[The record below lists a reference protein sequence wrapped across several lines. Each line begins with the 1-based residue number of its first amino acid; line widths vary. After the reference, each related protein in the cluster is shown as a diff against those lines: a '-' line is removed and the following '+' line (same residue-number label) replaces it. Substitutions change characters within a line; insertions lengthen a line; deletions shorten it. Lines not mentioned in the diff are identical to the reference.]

1 VVRVI
6 GAQRRAVRSRRS
18 GQRDLNPETAHA
30 GIAGREL
37 IDEAPAAIVTAAP
50 DGTLTAWNRGAE
62 QLFGYTAEEALG
74 HTPQELGAGRVEEA
88 LAART
93 RAGEVWKGEVAAVR
107 KDGSHLLVHVVSA
120 PMTDADG
127 SFAGTVSVALEAAP
141 ADRGAQ
147 PAQVRLELLLQA
159 SELLAR
165 SLDPDAGL
173 QGVARLAASWLADV
187 CMFDLLDDEAGMRR
201 VAVADSDRTRAPLTE
216 RLRAFPPDPDAMHMT
231 AALREGR
238 TEILTELSDDVL
250 RGRLHGPRHIDA
262 VRQIDARSAVIL
274 PLAARGRTLGA
285 MLLLGCGDRPP
296 FGVDDV
302 AVAEELAR
310 RTAVAVDNSILLRAA
325 QERADAAQ
333 SLQRLSDAAL
343 SHVDLD
349 DLLEEI
355 LALLRK
361 ELASDAAAVLLME
374 GDGRHLAVRAT
385 SGTDGGVGVRVS
397 RDDASVAGPVAAG
410 RPVVVHDPT
419 DAEMGPLL
427 LGRGVRTLL
436 AAPLRVGPRTVGV
449 LQTDW
454 LAPRPLGQDEIDLIG
469 LAAGRIALAVD
480 RAQAYEAEHDARL
493 RLELLARTS
502 DVLGESLD
510 FRSAL
515 GSLTHLIVPHLA
527 DWCAVDLVEPDRSH
541 RIWVAHSDPAKV
553 ELARD
558 LVRRYP
564 ADPEAAAGA
573 GGLRGDDALAVDRVP
588 EAFREAGAGSE
599 HRAILRGLDVRSVI
613 VAPLTARG
621 RTHGTL
627 TLVTAESGRTYG
639 QDDAAFATELA
650 RRAATAIDTARLYQD
665 RDQVART
672 LQRSLLPPDLPDV
685 PGVELAAVYHPA
697 GGGGDVGGDFYDAF
711 ETGESGL
718 FLAIGDVCGK
728 GAPAAALTGIARHT
742 VRAAAVRERSPRAI
756 LRTLNQALLRQMTEH
771 RFCTVAVGRLEA
783 QEGGAR
789 MTVCCGGHPPPLLV
803 RGDGTV
809 EEAGTPGTLLG
820 IYEKVQLSDLSVDL
834 RPGDAVVFHTDGV
847 TEERREGR
855 MFGEERL
862 QELLRQSAG
871 LSAAGI
877 ADRIERAVLE
887 FTPGPPA
894 DDVAVIVLRLTGNE

>member
-1 VVRVI
+1 VNPDA
-6 GAQRRAVRSRRS
+6 AQ
-18 GQRDLNPETAHA
+18 A
-30 GIAGREL
+30 GITGSEL
-37 IDEAPAAIVTAAP
+37 IDEVPAAIVATAP

-74 HTPQELGAGRVEEA
+74 HTPEELGASRAEEA
-88 LAART
+88 LGSRA
-93 RAGEVWKGEVAAVR
+93 RAGDVWEGEVPVVR
-107 KDGSHLLVHVVSA
+107 KDGTHVRVRVVSA
-120 PMTDADG
+120 PATDADG
-127 SFAGTVSVALEAAP
+127 NPAGSVSVAIEVAP
-141 ADRGAQ
+141 ADRAAQ
-147 PAQVRLELLLQA
+147 PAQMRLELLLQA

-201 VAVADSDRTRAPLTE
+201 VAVADADRTRAPLTE

-238 TEILTELSDDVL
+238 TEILTDLSDEVL
-250 RGRLHGPRHIDA
+250 RERLHGPRHIDA

-285 MLLLGCGDRPP
+285 MLLLSCGDRPP
-296 FGVDDV
+296 FSADDV

-310 RTAVAVDNSILLRAA
+310 RTAVAVDNSVLLRAA
-325 QERADAAQ
+325 QEQADAAQ
-333 SLQRLSDAAL
+333 RLQRLSDAAL

-355 LALLRK
+355 LALLRT
-361 ELASDAAAVLLME
+361 ELESDGAAVLLME
-374 GDGRHLAVRAT
+374 ADAQHLSVRAT
-385 SGTDGGVGVRVS
+385 SGTDGGVGARVAG
-397 RDDASVAGPVAAG
+397 DDASVAGPVAAG
-410 RPVVVHDPT
+410 RPMVVHDPT

-510 FRSAL
+510 FRAAL

-553 ELARD
+553 ELARE

-573 GGLRGDDALAVDRVP
+573 SGLRGDDALAIPAP
-588 EAFREAGAGSE
+588 EAFREARAGGE

-639 QDDAAFATELA
+639 PDDAAFTTELA

-711 ETGESGL
+711 ETGESAL

-742 VRAAAVRERSPRAI
+742 VRAAAVRERSPQAI
-756 LRTLNQALLRQMTEH
+756 LRTLNQALLRQMIEH
-771 RFCTVAVGRLEA
+771 RFCTVAVGRLEP

-803 RGDGTV
+803 RSDGSV

-820 IYEKVQLSDLSVDL
+820 IYEQVQLSDLTVDL

-862 QELLRQSAG
+862 LELLRQSAG

-887 FTPGPPA
+887 FKPGPPA

>member
-1 VVRVI
+1 VNTP
-6 GAQRRAVRSRRS
+6 
-18 GQRDLNPETAHA
+18 DTAPA
-30 GIAGREL
+30 GIVGPGL
-37 IDEAPAAIVTAAP
+37 IDEAPAAIVATAP
-50 DGTLTAWNRGAE
+50 DGALTTWNRRAE
-62 QLFGYTAEEALG
+62 QLFGYTAEEAIG
-74 HTPQELGAGRVEEA
+74 RTPEELGVSEA
-88 LAART
+88 AAALGSRA
-93 RAGEVWKGEVAAVR
+93 RAGDVWEGDVAAVR
-107 KDGSHLLVHVVSA
+107 KDGKHIRVHVVSS
-120 PMTDADG
+120 PVMDTDG
-127 SFAGTVSVALEAAP
+127 NPAGTVSVALEAAP
-141 ADRGAQ
+141 ADGGQRAQ
-147 PAQVRLELLLQA
+147 MRLELLLQA

-165 SLDPDAGL
+165 ALDADAGL
-173 QGVARLAASWLADV
+173 QGVARLAAAWLADV
-187 CMFDLLDDEAGMRR
+187 CAFDLLDSEAGMRR
-201 VAVADSDRTRAPLTE
+201 VAVADADRGRAPLTE
-216 RLRAFPPDPDAMHMT
+216 RLRAFPPDPDALHMT
-231 AALREGR
+231 AALHEGR
-238 TEILTELSDDVL
+238 TEILHDLSDEVL
-250 RGRLHGPRHIDA
+250 RARLHGPRHIEV
-262 VRQIDARSAVIL
+262 VRQIDARSALIL

-285 MLLLGCGDRPP
+285 MLLLACGDRPP
-296 FGVDDV
+296 FGADDV

-310 RTAVAVDNSILLRAA
+310 RTAVAVDNSVLLRAA

-333 SLQRLSDAAL
+333 RLQRLSDAAL

-355 LALLRK
+355 LSLLRK
-361 ELASDAAAVLLME
+361 ELESDAAAVLLME
-374 GDGRHLAVRAT
+374 SDADHLAVRAA
-385 SGTDGGVGVRVS
+385 SGAGTEAGLGARIAAADP
-397 RDDASVAGPVAAG
+397 SVAAPVAAG

-419 DAEMGPLL
+419 ESEMGPLQL
-427 LGRGVRTLL
+427 DRGVRTLL

-454 LAPRPLGQDEIDLIG
+454 LARRPLGQDEIDLIG

-510 FRSAL
+510 FRAAL

-541 RIWVAHSDPAKV
+541 RTWVAHSDPAKV
-553 ELARD
+553 ELGHE

-573 GGLRGDDALAVDRVP
+573 SGLRAGEAATVQRVP
-588 EAFREAGAGSE
+588 PAFGETGADEE

-639 QDDAAFATELA
+639 PDDVAFTTELA

-685 PGVELAAVYHPA
+685 PGLELAAVYHPA

-756 LRTLNQALLRQMTEH
+756 LRTLNQALLRQMIEH

-783 QEGGAR
+783 REGGAR
-789 MTVCCGGHPPPLLV
+789 LTVCCGGHPPPLLV
-803 RGDGTV
+803 RSDGSV

-820 IYEKVQLSDLSVDL
+820 IYEQVQLSDLTVDL
-834 RPGDAVVFHTDGV
+834 EPGDAVVFHTDGV

-862 QELLRQSAG
+862 AELLRASAG

-894 DDVAVIVLRLTGNE
+894 DDVAVIVLRLTGND

>member
-1 VVRVI
+1 V
-6 GAQRRAVRSRRS
+6 
-18 GQRDLNPETAHA
+18 NPETAHA
-30 GIAGREL
+30 GIAGSEL
-37 IDEAPAAIVTAAP
+37 IDEAPAAIVATAP
-50 DGTLTAWNRGAE
+50 DGTLTTWNRAAE
-62 QLFGYTAEEALG
+62 RLFGYTAEEALG
-74 HTPQELGAGRVEEA
+74 HTPEELGAGRTEEA
-88 LAART
+88 LGSRAR
-93 RAGEVWKGEVAAVR
+93 GGDVWEGEVAAVR
-107 KDGSHLLVHVVSA
+107 KDGTHVRVHVVSA
-120 PMTDADG
+120 PVADADG
-127 SFAGTVSVALEAAP
+127 TPTGIVSVALEATP
-141 ADRGAQ
+141 ADHGAQ
-147 PAQVRLELLLQA
+147 PAQMRLELLLQA

-187 CMFDLLDDEAGMRR
+187 CVFDLLDDDAGMRR
-201 VAVADSDRTRAPLTE
+201 VAVADADRTRAPLTE

-231 AALREGR
+231 VALREGR
-238 TEILTELSDDVL
+238 TEILTELPDDVL
-250 RGRLHGPRHIDA
+250 RERLHGPRHIDA
-262 VRQIDARSAVIL
+262 VRQIDARSAAIL

-285 MLLLGCGDRPP
+285 MLLLSCGDRPP
-296 FGVDDV
+296 FSADDV

-310 RTAVAVDNSILLRAA
+310 RTAVAVDNSVLLRAA

-333 SLQRLSDAAL
+333 RLQRLSDAAL

-361 ELASDAAAVLLME
+361 ELESDGAAVLLVE
-374 GDGRHLAVRAT
+374 SDAQHLAVRAT
-385 SGTDGGVGVRVS
+385 SGTEGGRGVGVRVAG
-397 RDDASVAGPVAAG
+397 DDPSVAGPVAAG

-436 AAPLRVGPRTVGV
+436 AAPLRIGPRTVGV

-510 FRSAL
+510 FRAAL

-553 ELARD
+553 ELARE

-573 GGLRGDDALAVDRVP
+573 TGLRGDDGPAAVPSP
-588 EAFREAGAGSE
+588 EGFREAGAGAE
-599 HRAILRGLDVRSVI
+599 HRAILRGLDVRSAI

-639 QDDAAFATELA
+639 PDDAAFATELA

-756 LRTLNQALLRQMTEH
+756 LRTLNQALLRQMIEH

-783 QEGGAR
+783 HDDGAR

-820 IYEKVQLSDLSVDL
+820 IYEKVQLSDLTVDL

-847 TEERREGR
+847 TEERREGH

-862 QELLRQSAG
+862 LELLRQSAG

>member
-1 VVRVI
+1 VRP
-6 GAQRRAVRSRRS
+6 RRPRGRGV
-18 GQRDLNPETAHA
+18 NIPETAHA
-30 GIAGREL
+30 GIAGSNL
-37 IDEAPAAIVTAAP
+37 IDEAPAAIVATAP
-50 DGTLTAWNRGAE
+50 DGTLTAWNRRAE
-62 QLFGYTAEEALG
+62 QLFGYTAEEAIG
-74 HTPQELGAGRVEEA
+74 RTPEELGASTAAAA
-88 LAART
+88 LGSRA
-93 RAGEVWKGEVAAVR
+93 RAGDVWEGEVAAVR
-107 KDGSHLLVHVVSA
+107 KDGRHIRVHVVSA
-120 PMTDADG
+120 PVTDADG
-127 SFAGTVSVALEAAP
+127 NPAGSVSVALEAAP
-141 ADRGAQ
+141 ADAAP
-147 PAQVRLELLLQA
+147 PAQMRLELLLQA

-165 SLDPDAGL
+165 SLDADAGL

-187 CMFDLLDDEAGMRR
+187 CAFDLLDDEAGMRR
-201 VAVADSDRTRAPLTE
+201 VAVADADRTRAPLTE
-216 RLRAFPPDPDAMHMT
+216 RLRAFPPDPEALHMT

-238 TEILTELSDDVL
+238 TEILDDLSDDVL
-250 RGRLHGPRHIDA
+250 RERLRGPRHIEA
-262 VRQIDARSAVIL
+262 VRQIDARSALIL

-285 MLLLGCGDRPP
+285 MLLLSCGDRPP
-296 FGVDDV
+296 FSADDV

-310 RTAVAVDNSILLRAA
+310 RTAVAVDNSVLLRAA

-333 SLQRLSDAAL
+333 RLQRLSDAAL

-361 ELASDAAAVLLME
+361 ELESDAAAVLLME
-374 GDGRHLAVRAT
+374 SDAEHLAVRAA
-385 SGTDGGVGVRVS
+385 SGAGTEAGIGARIAAA
-397 RDDASVAGPVAAG
+397 DAPIAGPVAAG
-410 RPVVVHDPT
+410 KPVVVHDPT
-419 DAEMGPLL
+419 EAEMGPLQL
-427 LGRGVRTLL
+427 HRGVRTLL

-454 LAPRPLGQDEIDLIG
+454 LAPRPLGQDEIDLVG
-469 LAAGRIALAVD
+469 LVAGRIALAVD
-480 RAQAYEAEHDARL
+480 RAQAYEAEHAARL

-510 FRSAL
+510 FRAAL

-541 RIWVAHSDPAKV
+541 RTWVAHSDPAKV
-553 ELARD
+553 ELAHE

-573 GGLRGDDALAVDRVP
+573 SGLRAG
-588 EAFREAGAGSE
+588 EAAPAQPAPPAFQETAADEE

-639 QDDAAFATELA
+639 PDDAAFTTELA

-685 PGVELAAVYHPA
+685 PGIELAAVYHPA

-756 LRTLNQALLRQMTEH
+756 LRTLNQALLRQMIEH

-783 QEGGAR
+783 RDGGAR
-789 MTVCCGGHPPPLLV
+789 LTVCCGGHPPPLLV
-803 RGDGTV
+803 RSDGSV

-820 IYEKVQLSDLSVDL
+820 IYEQVQLSDLTVDL
-834 RPGDAVVFHTDGV
+834 KPGDAVVFHTDGV

-862 QELLRQSAG
+862 MELLRASAG

-894 DDVAVIVLRLTGNE
+894 DDVAVIVLRLTGND

>member
-1 VVRVI
+1 V
-6 GAQRRAVRSRRS
+6 
-18 GQRDLNPETAHA
+18 NTPETAHA
-30 GIAGREL
+30 GIAGSEL
-37 IDEAPAAIVTAAP
+37 IDEAPAAIVATAP
-50 DGTLTAWNRGAE
+50 DGTLTAWNRRAE
-62 QLFGYTAEEALG
+62 QLFGYTAEEAIG
-74 HTPQELGAGRVEEA
+74 RTPEELGASAAEA
-88 LAART
+88 ALGSRAR
-93 RAGEVWKGEVAAVR
+93 GGDVWEGEVAAVH
-107 KDGSHLLVHVVSA
+107 KDGRHIRVHVVSA
-120 PMTDADG
+120 PVTDANGHPAG
-127 SFAGTVSVALEAAP
+127 SVSVALEASP
-141 ADRGAQ
+141 ADGAK
-147 PAQVRLELLLQA
+147 PAQMRLELLLQA

-165 SLDPDAGL
+165 SLDADAGL

-187 CMFDLLDDEAGMRR
+187 CAFDLLDDEAGMRR
-201 VAVADSDRTRAPLTE
+201 VAVADADRARAPLTE
-216 RLRAFPPDPDAMHMT
+216 RLRAFPPDPEALHMT

-238 TEILTELSDDVL
+238 TEILDDLSDDVL
-250 RGRLHGPRHIDA
+250 RDRLRGPRHIEV
-262 VRQIDARSAVIL
+262 VRQIDARSALIL

-285 MLLLGCGDRPP
+285 MLLLSCGDRPP
-296 FGVDDV
+296 FSADDI

-310 RTAVAVDNSILLRAA
+310 RTAVAVDNSVLLRAA
-325 QERADAAQ
+325 QERADAA
-333 SLQRLSDAAL
+333 QRLSDAAL

-361 ELASDAAAVLLME
+361 ELESDAAAVLLVE
-374 GDGRHLAVRAT
+374 SDAEHLAVRAA
-385 SGTDGGVGVRVS
+385 SGAGTEAGLGARIAAA
-397 RDDASVAGPVAAG
+397 DASIAAPVTAGK
-410 RPVVVHDPT
+410 PVVVHDPT
-419 DAEMGPLL
+419 DAEIGPLQL
-427 LGRGVRTLL
+427 DRGVRTLL

-449 LQTDW
+449 LHTDW
-454 LAPRPLGQDEIDLIG
+454 LAPRPLGQDEIDLVG
-469 LAAGRIALAVD
+469 LVAGRIALAVD
-480 RAQAYEAEHDARL
+480 RAQAYAAEHDARL

-510 FRSAL
+510 FRAAL

-541 RIWVAHSDPAKV
+541 RTWVAHSDPAKV
-553 ELARD
+553 DLAHE

-573 GGLRGDDALAVDRVP
+573 SGLRAGEPAAASP
-588 EAFREAGAGSE
+588 APPAFRETAADEE

-621 RTHGTL
+621 RIHGTL

-639 QDDAAFATELA
+639 PDDAAFTTELA

-685 PGVELAAVYHPA
+685 PGIELAAVYHPA

-711 ETGESGL
+711 ETGASGL

-742 VRAAAVRERSPRAI
+742 VRAAAVRERSPKAI
-756 LRTLNQALLRQMTEH
+756 LRTLNQALLRQMIEH

-783 QEGGAR
+783 RDGGAR
-789 MTVCCGGHPPPLLV
+789 LTVCCGGHPPPLLV
-803 RGDGTV
+803 RSDGSV

-820 IYEKVQLSDLSVDL
+820 IYEQVQLSDLTVDL
-834 RPGDAVVFHTDGV
+834 EPGDAVVFHTDGV
-847 TEERREGR
+847 TEERREGH

-862 QELLRQSAG
+862 MELLRVSAG
-871 LSAAGI
+871 MSAAGI

-887 FTPGPPA
+887 YTPGPPA
-894 DDVAVIVLRLTGNE
+894 DDVAVIVLRLTGND

>member
-1 VVRVI
+1 MRP
-6 GAQRRAVRSRRS
+6 RRPR
-18 GQRDLNPETAHA
+18 GRDVNTPETAHA
-30 GIAGREL
+30 GIAGSEL
-37 IDEAPAAIVTAAP
+37 IDEAPAAIVATAP
-50 DGTLTAWNRGAE
+50 DGTLTAWNRRAE
-62 QLFGYTAEEALG
+62 QLFGYTAEEAIG
-74 HTPQELGAGRVEEA
+74 RTPEELGASAGGAA
-88 LAART
+88 LGSRAR
-93 RAGEVWKGEVAAVR
+93 GGDVWEGEVAVVR
-107 KDGSHLLVHVVSA
+107 KDGRHVRVHVVSA
-120 PMTDADG
+120 PVTDADG
-127 SFAGTVSVALEAAP
+127 NPAGSVSVALEAASP
-141 ADRGAQ
+141 DGAQ
-147 PAQVRLELLLQA
+147 PAQMRLELLLQA

-187 CMFDLLDDEAGMRR
+187 CAFDLLDDEAGMRR
-201 VAVADSDRTRAPLTE
+201 VAVADADRTRAPLTE
-216 RLRAFPPDPDAMHMT
+216 RLRAFPPDPDAFHMT
-231 AALREGR
+231 AALHEGR
-238 TEILTELSDDVL
+238 TEILDDLSDEVL
-250 RGRLHGPRHIDA
+250 RERLHGPRHIEV
-262 VRQIDARSAVIL
+262 VRQIDARSALIL

-285 MLLLGCGDRPP
+285 MLLLSCGERPP
-296 FGVDDV
+296 FSADDV

-310 RTAVAVDNSILLRAA
+310 RTAVAVDNSVLLRAA

-333 SLQRLSDAAL
+333 RLQRLSDAAL

-361 ELASDAAAVLLME
+361 ELESDAAAVLLME
-374 GDGRHLAVRAT
+374 SDAEHLSVRAA
-385 SGTDGGVGVRVS
+385 SGAGTEAGLGARIAAA
-397 RDDASVAGPVAAG
+397 DASVAGPVSAG
-410 RPVVVHDPT
+410 KPVVVHDPT
-419 DAEMGPLL
+419 EAEMGPLQL
-427 LGRGVRTLL
+427 DRGVRTLL

-454 LAPRPLGQDEIDLIG
+454 LAPRPLGQDEIDLVG
-469 LAAGRIALAVD
+469 LVAGRIALAVD

-510 FRSAL
+510 FRAAL

-541 RIWVAHSDPAKV
+541 RTWVAHSDPAKV
-553 ELARD
+553 ELAHE

-564 ADPEAAAGA
+564 DDPEAAAGA
-573 GGLRGDDALAVDRVP
+573 SGLRAGDTAPLPAP
-588 EAFREAGAGSE
+588 PAFRETGADEE

-639 QDDAAFATELA
+639 PDDAAFTTELA

-685 PGVELAAVYHPA
+685 PGIELAAVYHPA

-756 LRTLNQALLRQMTEH
+756 LRTLNQALLRQMIEH

-783 QEGGAR
+783 RDGGAR
-789 MTVCCGGHPPPLLV
+789 LTVCCGGHPPPLLV
-803 RGDGTV
+803 RSDGSV

-820 IYEKVQLSDLSVDL
+820 IYEQVQLSDLTVDL
-834 RPGDAVVFHTDGV
+834 GPGDAVVFHTDGV

-862 QELLRQSAG
+862 MELLRVSAG

-894 DDVAVIVLRLTGNE
+894 DDVAVIVLRLTGND

>member
-1 VVRVI
+1 V
-6 GAQRRAVRSRRS
+6 
-18 GQRDLNPETAHA
+18 NPETAHA
-30 GIAGREL
+30 GIAASEL
-37 IDEAPAAIVTAAP
+37 IDEVPAAIVVTAA

-62 QLFGYTAEEALG
+62 RLFGYTAEEAIG
-74 HTPQELGAGRVEEA
+74 HTAEELGAGRTEEA
-88 LAART
+88 LGSRARVGDVWE
-93 RAGEVWKGEVAAVR
+93 GEVPAIR
-107 KDGSHLLVHVVSA
+107 KDGSHVRLHVVSA
-120 PMTDADG
+120 RVADADG
-127 SFAGTVSVALEAAP
+127 NPAGNVSVATEAAA
-141 ADRGAQ
+141 ADRAAQ
-147 PAQVRLELLLQA
+147 PAQMRLELLLQA

-201 VAVADSDRTRAPLTE
+201 VAVADANPTRAPLTE

-238 TEILTELSDDVL
+238 TEMLTELTDDVL
-250 RGRLHGPRHIDA
+250 RERLHGPRHIDA

-285 MLLLGCGDRPP
+285 MLLLACGERPP
-296 FGVDDV
+296 FSADDV

-310 RTAVAVDNSILLRAA
+310 RTAVAVDNSVLLRAA

-333 SLQRLSDAAL
+333 RLQRLSDAAL

-349 DLLEEI
+349 DLLEDI
-355 LALLRK
+355 MALLRK
-361 ELASDAAAVLLME
+361 ELESDAAAVLLME
-374 GDGRHLAVRAT
+374 ADARHLAVRAT
-385 SGTDGGVGVRVS
+385 SGTEGGAGIRVAG
-397 RDDASVAGPVAAG
+397 DDPSVAAPVAAG

-419 DAEMGPLL
+419 DAEIGPLL

-454 LAPRPLGQDEIDLIG
+454 LTPRTLGQDEIDLIG

-510 FRSAL
+510 FRAAL

-527 DWCAVDLVEPDRSH
+527 DWCAVDLVEPDHSH
-541 RIWVAHSDPAKV
+541 RTWVAHSDPAKV
-553 ELARD
+553 ELARE

-573 GGLRGDDALAVDRVP
+573 SGLRGDEGLAAAPAP
-588 EAFREAGAGSE
+588 EAFREAGGDEE

-639 QDDAAFATELA
+639 PDDAAFATELA

-711 ETGESGL
+711 ETGESAL

-756 LRTLNQALLRQMTEH
+756 LRTLNQALLRQMIER

-789 MTVCCGGHPPPLLV
+789 LTVCCGGHPPPLLV

-862 QELLRQSAG
+862 LELLRQSAG

-887 FTPGPPA
+887 FKPGPPA

>member
-1 VVRVI
+1 
-6 GAQRRAVRSRRS
+6 
-18 GQRDLNPETAHA
+18 LNPETAHA
-30 GIAGREL
+30 GIAGSEL
-37 IDEAPAAIVTAAP
+37 IDEAPAAIVTTAP
-50 DGTLTAWNRGAE
+50 DGTLTVWNRGAE
-62 QLFGYTAEEALG
+62 QLFGYTAAEALG
-74 HTPQELGAGRVEEA
+74 RTPQQLGAGRVEEA
-88 LAART
+88 LASRARGGDVWE
-93 RAGEVWKGEVAAVR
+93 GEVPAVR
-107 KDGSHLLVHVVSA
+107 KDGSHVCVHVVSA
-120 PMTDADG
+120 PITDADG
-127 SFAGTVSVALEAAP
+127 SFAGSVSVALEAAP
-141 ADRGAQ
+141 SDREAQ
-147 PAQVRLELLLQA
+147 PAQMRLELLLQA

-173 QGVARLAASWLADV
+173 QGVATLAASWLADV
-187 CMFDLLDDEAGMRR
+187 CMFDLLDGEAGMRR
-201 VAVADSDRTRAPLTE
+201 VAVADADRTRAPLTE
-216 RLRAFPPDPDAMHMT
+216 RLRAFPPDPDTVHMT

-238 TEILTELSDDVL
+238 TEILTDLSDGVL
-250 RGRLHGPRHIDA
+250 RERLHGPRHIDA

-285 MLLLGCGDRPP
+285 MLLLSCGDRPP
-296 FGVDDV
+296 FSADDV

-325 QERADAAQ
+325 QEQADAAQ
-333 SLQRLSDAAL
+333 RLQRLSDAAL

-349 DLLEEI
+349 DLLEDI

-361 ELASDAAAVLLME
+361 ELDSDAAAVLLME
-374 GDGRHLAVRAT
+374 ADARHLAVRAT

-397 RDDASVAGPVAAG
+397 ADDASVSRPVAAG

-480 RAQAYEAEHDARL
+480 RAQAYEAEHDARM
-493 RLELLARTS
+493 RLEVLARTS

-510 FRSAL
+510 FRAAL

-541 RIWVAHSDPAKV
+541 QIWVAHSDPAKA
-553 ELARD
+553 ELARE

-573 GGLRGDDALAVDRVP
+573 SGLRGDDALAAATAP
-588 EAFREAGAGSE
+588 EAFREAGADGE

-627 TLVTAESGRTYG
+627 TLVTAESGRRYG
-639 QDDAAFATELA
+639 PDDAAFATELA

-685 PGVELAAVYHPA
+685 PGIELAAVYHPA

-803 RGDGTV
+803 RSDGTV

-820 IYEKVQLSDLSVDL
+820 IYEKVQLSDLTVDL
-834 RPGDAVVFHTDGV
+834 HPGDAVVFHTDGV

-862 QELLRQSAG
+862 LELLRQSAG

-887 FTPGPPA
+887 FKPGPPA
-894 DDVAVIVLRLTGNE
+894 DDVAVIVLRLTGNG

>member
-1 VVRVI
+1 VNPDT
-6 GAQRRAVRSRRS
+6 AQ
-18 GQRDLNPETAHA
+18 A
-30 GIAGREL
+30 GITGSEL
-37 IDEAPAAIVTAAP
+37 IDEVPAAIVATAP

-74 HTPQELGAGRVEEA
+74 HTPEELGASRAEEA
-88 LAART
+88 LGSRA
-93 RAGEVWKGEVAAVR
+93 RAGDVWEGEVPVVR
-107 KDGSHLLVHVVSA
+107 KDGTHVRVRVVSA
-120 PMTDADG
+120 PATDADG
-127 SFAGTVSVALEAAP
+127 NPAGSVSVAIEVAP
-141 ADRGAQ
+141 ADRAAQ
-147 PAQVRLELLLQA
+147 PAQMRLELLLQA

-201 VAVADSDRTRAPLTE
+201 VAVADADRTRAPLTE

-238 TEILTELSDDVL
+238 TEILTDLSDEVL
-250 RGRLHGPRHIDA
+250 RERLHGPRHIDA

-285 MLLLGCGDRPP
+285 MLLLSCGDRPP
-296 FGVDDV
+296 FSADDV

-310 RTAVAVDNSILLRAA
+310 RTAVAVDNSVLLRAA

-333 SLQRLSDAAL
+333 RLQRLSDAAL

-355 LALLRK
+355 LALLRT
-361 ELASDAAAVLLME
+361 ELESDGAAVLLME
-374 GDGRHLAVRAT
+374 ADAQHLSVRAT
-385 SGTDGGVGVRVS
+385 SGTDGGVGARVAG
-397 RDDASVAGPVAAG
+397 DDASVAGPVAAG
-410 RPVVVHDPT
+410 RPMVVHDPT

-510 FRSAL
+510 FRAAL

-553 ELARD
+553 ELARE

-573 GGLRGDDALAVDRVP
+573 SGLRGDDALAIPAP
-588 EAFREAGAGSE
+588 EAFREARAGGE

-639 QDDAAFATELA
+639 PDDAAFTTELA

-711 ETGESGL
+711 ETGESAL

-742 VRAAAVRERSPRAI
+742 VRAAAVRERSPQAI
-756 LRTLNQALLRQMTEH
+756 LRTLNQALLRQMIEH
-771 RFCTVAVGRLEA
+771 RFCTVAVGRLEP

-803 RGDGTV
+803 RSDGSV

-820 IYEKVQLSDLSVDL
+820 IYEQVQLSDLTVDL

-862 QELLRQSAG
+862 LELLRQSAG

-887 FTPGPPA
+887 FKPGPPA

>member
-1 VVRVI
+1 V
-6 GAQRRAVRSRRS
+6 
-18 GQRDLNPETAHA
+18 NTPETAHA
-30 GIAGREL
+30 GIAGDEL
-37 IDEAPAAIVTAAP
+37 IDEAPAAIVATAP
-50 DGTLTAWNRGAE
+50 DGTLTAWNRRAE
-62 QLFGYTAEEALG
+62 QLFGYTAEEAIG
-74 HTPQELGAGRVEEA
+74 RTPEELGASGAGAA
-88 LAART
+88 LGSWAR
-93 RAGEVWKGEVAAVR
+93 GGDLWEGEVAAVR
-107 KDGSHLLVHVVSA
+107 KDGRHIRVHVVTS
-120 PMTDADG
+120 PVTDADG
-127 SFAGTVSVALEAAP
+127 NPAGSVSVALEAGP
-141 ADRGAQ
+141 ADGAQ
-147 PAQVRLELLLQA
+147 PAQMRLELLLQA

-165 SLDPDAGL
+165 SLDADAGL
-173 QGVARLAASWLADV
+173 QGVARLAAAWLADV
-187 CMFDLLDDEAGMRR
+187 CAFDLLEGEAGMRR
-201 VAVADSDRTRAPLTE
+201 VAVADADRARAPLTE
-216 RLRAFPPDPDAMHMT
+216 RLRAFPPDPDALHMT
-231 AALREGR
+231 AALHEGR
-238 TEILTELSDDVL
+238 TEILDDLSDEVL
-250 RGRLHGPRHIDA
+250 RDRLHGPRHIDV
-262 VRQIDARSAVIL
+262 VRQIDARSALIL

-285 MLLLGCGDRPP
+285 MLLLACGDRPP
-296 FGVDDV
+296 FSADDV

-310 RTAVAVDNSILLRAA
+310 RTAVAVDNSVLLRAA

-333 SLQRLSDAAL
+333 RLQRLSDAAL

-361 ELASDAAAVLLME
+361 ELESDAAAVLLME
-374 GDGRHLAVRAT
+374 PDAEHLTVRAT
-385 SGTDGGVGVRVS
+385 SGAGTDAAIGARIPAA
-397 RDDASVAGPVAAG
+397 DAAIAGPVTAG

-419 DAEMGPLL
+419 EAEMGPLQL
-427 LGRGVRTLL
+427 DRGVGTLL
-436 AAPLRVGPRTVGV
+436 AAPLRIGPRTVGV

-469 LAAGRIALAVD
+469 LVAGRIALAVD

-510 FRSAL
+510 FRAAL

-541 RIWVAHSDPAKV
+541 RTWVAHSDPAKV
-553 ELARD
+553 ELAHE

-573 GGLRGDDALAVDRVP
+573 TGLRAGQPAAAPLP
-588 EAFREAGAGSE
+588 PAFRDAAADEE
-599 HRAILRGLDVRSVI
+599 HRAILRGLDVRSAI

-627 TLVTAESGRTYG
+627 TLVTAESGRAYG
-639 QDDAAFATELA
+639 PDDAAFTTELA

-685 PGVELAAVYHPA
+685 PGIELAAVYHPA

-756 LRTLNQALLRQMTEH
+756 LRTLNQALLRQMIEH

-783 QEGGAR
+783 GDGGAR
-789 MTVCCGGHPPPLLV
+789 LTVCCGGHPPPLLV
-803 RGDGTV
+803 RSDGSV

-820 IYEKVQLSDLSVDL
+820 IYEHVQLSDLTVDL

-847 TEERREGR
+847 TEERREGH

-862 QELLRQSAG
+862 MELLRVSAG

-894 DDVAVIVLRLTGNE
+894 DDVAVIVLRLTGND

>member
-1 VVRVI
+1 VNPDT
-6 GAQRRAVRSRRS
+6 AQ
-18 GQRDLNPETAHA
+18 A
-30 GIAGREL
+30 GITGSEL
-37 IDEAPAAIVTAAP
+37 IDEVPAAIVATAP

-74 HTPQELGAGRVEEA
+74 HTPEELGASRAEEA
-88 LAART
+88 LGSRA
-93 RAGEVWKGEVAAVR
+93 RAGDVWEGEVPVVR
-107 KDGSHLLVHVVSA
+107 KDGTHVRVRVVSA
-120 PMTDADG
+120 PATDADG
-127 SFAGTVSVALEAAP
+127 NPAGSVSVAIEVAP
-141 ADRGAQ
+141 ADRAAQ
-147 PAQVRLELLLQA
+147 PAQMRLELLLQA

-201 VAVADSDRTRAPLTE
+201 VAVADADRTRAPLTE

-238 TEILTELSDDVL
+238 TEILTDLSDEVL
-250 RGRLHGPRHIDA
+250 RERLHGPRHIDA

-285 MLLLGCGDRPP
+285 MLLLSCGDRPP
-296 FGVDDV
+296 FSADDV

-310 RTAVAVDNSILLRAA
+310 RTAVAVDNSVLLRAA
-325 QERADAAQ
+325 QEQADAAQ
-333 SLQRLSDAAL
+333 RLQRLSDAAL

-355 LALLRK
+355 LALLRT
-361 ELASDAAAVLLME
+361 ELESDGAAVLLME
-374 GDGRHLAVRAT
+374 ADAQHLSVRAT
-385 SGTDGGVGVRVS
+385 SGTDGGVGARVAG
-397 RDDASVAGPVAAG
+397 DDASVAGPVAAG
-410 RPVVVHDPT
+410 RPMVVHDPT

-510 FRSAL
+510 FRAAL

-553 ELARD
+553 ELARE

-573 GGLRGDDALAVDRVP
+573 SGLRGDDALAIPAP
-588 EAFREAGAGSE
+588 EAFREARAGGE

-639 QDDAAFATELA
+639 PDDAAFTTELA

-711 ETGESGL
+711 ETGESAL

-742 VRAAAVRERSPRAI
+742 VRAAAVRERSPQAI
-756 LRTLNQALLRQMTEH
+756 LRTLNQALLRQMIEH
-771 RFCTVAVGRLEA
+771 RFCTVAVGRLEP

-803 RGDGTV
+803 RSDGSV

-820 IYEKVQLSDLSVDL
+820 IYEQVQLSDLTVDL

-862 QELLRQSAG
+862 LELLRQSAG

-887 FTPGPPA
+887 FKPGPPA

>member
-1 VVRVI
+1 VRP
-6 GAQRRAVRSRRS
+6 RRSR
-18 GQRDLNPETAHA
+18 GRDVNTPETAPA
-30 GIAGREL
+30 GIAGSEL
-37 IDEAPAAIVTAAP
+37 IDEAPAAIVATAP
-50 DGTLTAWNRGAE
+50 DGTVTAWNRRAE
-62 QLFGYTAEEALG
+62 QLFGYTAEEAVG
-74 HTPQELGAGRVEEA
+74 RTPEELGVSEA
-88 LAART
+88 AAALGSRT
-93 RAGEVWKGEVAAVR
+93 RAGDVWEGEVAALR
-107 KDGSHLLVHVVSA
+107 KDGKHIRVHVVSS
-120 PMTDADG
+120 PVTDADG
-127 SFAGTVSVALEAAP
+127 KPAGSVSVALEAAP
-141 ADRGAQ
+141 ADGAQ
-147 PAQVRLELLLQA
+147 PAQMRLELLLQA

-165 SLDPDAGL
+165 ALDADAGL

-187 CMFDLLDDEAGMRR
+187 CAFDLLDDDAGMRR
-201 VAVADSDRTRAPLTE
+201 VAVADADRARAPLTE
-216 RLRAFPPDPDAMHMT
+216 RLRAFPPDPDALHMT
-231 AALREGR
+231 AALHEGR
-238 TEILTELSDDVL
+238 TEILHDLSDEVL
-250 RGRLHGPRHIDA
+250 RERLHRPRHIEV
-262 VRQIDARSAVIL
+262 VRQIDARSALIL

-285 MLLLGCGDRPP
+285 MLLLACGDRPP
-296 FGVDDV
+296 FSADDV

-310 RTAVAVDNSILLRAA
+310 RTAVAVDNSVLLRAA

-333 SLQRLSDAAL
+333 RLQRLSDAAL

-361 ELASDAAAVLLME
+361 ELDSDAAAVLLME
-374 GDGRHLAVRAT
+374 SDAEHLAVRAA
-385 SGTDGGVGVRVS
+385 SG
-397 RDDASVAGPVAAG
+397 AGTEAGLGARIAAADPSIAAPVAAG
-410 RPVVVHDPT
+410 RPIVVHDPT
-419 DAEMGPLL
+419 EAEMGPLQL
-427 LGRGVRTLL
+427 DRGVRTLL

-510 FRSAL
+510 FRAAL

-541 RIWVAHSDPAKV
+541 RTWVAHSDPAKV
-553 ELARD
+553 ELAHE

-564 ADPEAAAGA
+564 ADPETAAGA
-573 GGLRGDDALAVDRVP
+573 SGLRAGEASPVQRVP
-588 EAFREAGAGSE
+588 PAFAETGADEE

-621 RTHGTL
+621 RIHGTL

-639 QDDAAFATELA
+639 PDDVAFTTELA

-685 PGVELAAVYHPA
+685 PGIELAAVYHPA

-756 LRTLNQALLRQMTEH
+756 LRTLNQALLRQMIEH

-783 QEGGAR
+783 REGGAR
-789 MTVCCGGHPPPLLV
+789 LTVCCGGHPPPLLV
-803 RGDGTV
+803 RSDGSV

-820 IYEKVQLSDLSVDL
+820 IYEQVQLSDLTVDL
-834 RPGDAVVFHTDGV
+834 EPGDAVVFHTDGV

-862 QELLRQSAG
+862 AELLRVSAG

-894 DDVAVIVLRLTGNE
+894 DDVAVIVLRLTGND